1 MGKMPILGR
10 NAKREG
16 EAEKVDL
23 TVIKDGIESISRI
36 LSSYMAEVEKRLE
49 TVEKMIV
56 GLERRVDGFDIR
68 IASIEKSVK
77 ELMEEAKPVMVSSA
91 LVEEI
96 RERVATASAPSEA
109 GGEEAYT
116 QTHPTVGKRT
126 VTEATGTA
134 EKPASRVEEEKR
146 EEEKREEEEWRL
158 VDEEAGFTTVVE
170 EFKKLLGENEKKEKE
185 G

>member
-1 MGKMPILGR
+1 MPTLGR

-23 TVIKDGIESISRI
+23 TVIKEGIESISRI

-77 ELMEEAKPVMVSSA
+77 ELMEEAKPVATLAAVKAHLSFSAVIRTLPAHMVKSSANVSS
-91 LVEEI
+91 I
-96 RERVATASAPSEA
+96 STPS
-109 GGEEAYT
+109 
-116 QTHPTVGKRT
+116 
-126 VTEATGTA
+126 
-134 EKPASRVEEEKR
+134 
-146 EEEKREEEEWRL
+146 
-158 VDEEAGFTTVVE
+158 
-170 EFKKLLGENEKKEKE
+170 
-185 G
+185 

>member
-1 MGKMPILGR
+1 MPTLGR

-23 TVIKDGIESISRI
+23 TVIKEGIESISRI

-96 RERVATASAPSEA
+96 RGRVATASAPSEA
-109 GGEEAYT
+109 GGEEDT
-116 QTHPTVGKRT
+116 QTHPTVGKGT
-126 VTEATGTA
+126 MTEATGTA
-134 EKPASRVEEEKR
+134 GKPASRVEEEKR
-146 EEEKREEEEWRL
+146 EEEEWRL
-158 VDEEAGFTTVVE
+158 ADEEAGFTTVVE